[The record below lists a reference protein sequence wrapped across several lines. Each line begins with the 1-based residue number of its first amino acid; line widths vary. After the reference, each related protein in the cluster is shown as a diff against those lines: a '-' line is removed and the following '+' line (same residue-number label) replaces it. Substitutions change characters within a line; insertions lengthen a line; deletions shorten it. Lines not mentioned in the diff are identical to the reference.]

1 MLGYLLLP
9 KESTW
14 RSTSK
19 PHPSE
24 SDDHNSINCL
34 LYFITYLY
42 TLFLFQKSL
51 NVQKIEILM
60 KFFILS
66 YFSINPTQ
74 PGILP
79 IFYVIFEFVYQ
90 QIRYI
95 ISNIQSNV
103 IQYKTGVRI
112 CITKASQFHLETYSI
127 SKYNSIFTFQF
138 ISKYMIIF

>member
-1 MLGYLLLP
+1 MINFFSTIINIFKQTLIWFSKHTHIWLLQFQAFAFEMKMLGYLLLP

-74 PGILP
+74 PGIFP

-90 QIRYI
+90 QTR
-95 ISNIQSNV
+95 
-103 IQYKTGVRI
+103 
-112 CITKASQFHLETYSI
+112 
-127 SKYNSIFTFQF
+127 
-138 ISKYMIIF
+138 